1 MDTCRGDGVD
11 GRRNGTVKNV
21 FEGPFFELEVAL
33 TMGVMKHRR
42 KPGISSNEGQKWWRQ
57 LISKPLMWDL
67 RVAVPTPSRKG
78 TPRTIPV
85 VVLVRHDHEVAVA
98 ERLQV
103 RLVVGHA
110 EAES

>member
-1 MDTCRGDGVD
+1 M
-11 GRRNGTVKNV
+11 KNV

-42 KPGISSNEGQKWWRQ
+42 KPGISSSEGQKWWRQ

-67 RVAVPTPSRKG
+67 RWCGAWRVDGARRAIVG
-78 TPRTIPV
+78 TPLTIPV

-98 ERLQV
+98 QRLDIFLSV
-103 RLVVGHA
+103 LRA
-110 EAES
+110 EAQS